1 MEYIDKSKNSSFSN
15 EDIIKNIYD
24 KSGYL
29 KNLIHKKKESF
40 EKVALQKFEILKD
53 KLFRRNHFQRNYS
66 IFYKKNINMR
76 TNQDF
81 RKFYFSP
88 ETKPIILSPDEIN
101 YPNRYRKKEYDIDN
115 FALIYKKRDN
125 YINTNLN
132 KVFLKPSIL
141 EKTLYRKIEINK
153 ANCCVDLEDKNYC
166 SKSST
171 VYSHLNKQSNY
182 SKNPTYSSFLPTIK
196 K

>member
-1 MEYIDKSKNSSFSN
+1 
-15 EDIIKNIYD
+15 
-24 KSGYL
+24 
-29 KNLIHKKKESF
+29 
-40 EKVALQKFEILKD
+40 
-53 KLFRRNHFQRNYS
+53 
-66 IFYKKNINMR
+66 MR

-125 YINTNLN
+125 YINPNLN